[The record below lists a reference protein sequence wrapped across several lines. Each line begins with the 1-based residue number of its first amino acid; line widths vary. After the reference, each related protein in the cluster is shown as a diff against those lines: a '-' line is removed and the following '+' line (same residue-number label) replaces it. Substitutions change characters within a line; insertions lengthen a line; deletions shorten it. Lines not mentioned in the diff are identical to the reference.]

1 MFIEYSINPGKI
13 SEVLRFFGIM
23 KLFRLGILTISR
35 FFASAVFLAGA
46 IKNILFWHETE
57 RGIMDVLADW
67 QSHFGFSQ
75 ELQIFFSL
83 LISWGSVLLLLA
95 TVLMLAGGLML
106 LLGMR
111 EKLALSLLVFFL
123 IPATILYHPFW
134 WVDGVAHELQT
145 IMFLKN
151 LAILGCLLQLLVR
164 EEPQGAMGMSDEM
177 DRHTSIRF

>member
-1 MFIEYSINPGKI
+1 
-13 SEVLRFFGIM
+13 M

-46 IKNILFWHETE
+46 VKNILFWHETE
-57 RGIMDVLADW
+57 RGVMDVLAEW

-75 ELQIFFSL
+75 DLQVFFSV
-83 LISWGSVLLLLA
+83 LISWGSVLLLFA

-106 LLGMR
+106 LLGIR
-111 EKLALSLLVFFL
+111 EKLALSLLIVFL

-134 WVDGVAHELQT
+134 WVDGVTHELQVV
-145 IMFLKN
+145 MFLKN

-164 EEPQGAMGMSDEM
+164 EEPVESMRMSDEM
-177 DRHTSIRF
+177 ERQSSMRF